1 MSTKVEK
8 FTAAMAR
15 CVSPWKSLEESF
27 GEVTVDDL
35 AQNYVNGEGNRLA
48 EDGFIEHWFDFT
60 SEIALQKYAPKL
72 ENYLFTF
79 EYEGKKYMA
88 RLKLRLETHIVGL

>member
-1 MSTKVEK
+1 MITKVNR

-15 CVSPWKSLEESF
+15 CVNPWKSLEEAF

-48 EDGFIEHWFDFT
+48 DDGVIEHWFDFT
-60 SEIALQKYAPKL
+60 TEEALQRYSPKL
-72 ENYLFTF
+72 ENFLFVF
-79 EYEGKKYMA
+79 EYNNEKYTA
-88 RLKLRLETHIVGL
+88 RLKLRIETIAIGY

>member
-1 MSTKVEK
+1 MITKVEK
-8 FTAAMAR
+8 FTADMAR
-15 CVSPWKSLEESF
+15 CVNPWKSLEETF

-48 EDGFIEHWFDFT
+48 EDGVVEHWFDFT
-60 SEIALQKYAPKL
+60 TEAALQKYLPKL

-79 EYEGKKYMA
+79 EYENKKYTA
-88 RLKLRLETHIVGL
+88 RLKLKLETHVVGL